1 MSKRKLIVFGLLA
14 LLVAVI
20 VVVAWPWLYF
30 GPSLPRRDF
39 RAEFQALVSDACGVT
54 QPQGQA
60 AWDDYQRVLALQR
73 EAYTKVFGTLPTNAE
88 GQVSLGETIALTGWG
103 AESPEHDARVR
114 TLLAAMDGARIGE
127 ALDALAQHRA
137 WHRPLPQEPLSFML
151 LPDLSQS
158 RALYRALRLRASDA
172 QSTPEARMAAIRR
185 AVHLGRVCGND
196 PIAISWLVGIAI
208 STGAAEEAQR
218 LAASGAL
225 SPAQCREL
233 AKLFESPTILP
244 TDDVIEGELLFGLDT
259 IQTTLRD
266 VPIRPFN
273 RSATTARYT
282 DLMRRYES
290 WSSTPLATRSRQS
303 PVSDDEIMSR
313 KYPTIGLLMPAV
325 PNFVTAGD
333 AWDATRR
340 GTFLVLHIEAY
351 AKAHGSLPESL
362 ASLGLESRLLN
373 DPCTDKPFIYRPLTA
388 PDATGRRYLL
398 YSVGIDG
405 NDNGGVQDPK
415 KPSNA
420 LRSVSTFDFLV
431 GGPTPET
438 LTPAPR

>member
-1 MSKRKLIVFGLLA
+1 MSKRKLGCLVVLA
-14 LLVAVI
+14 VLLVLF
-20 VVVAWPWLYF
+20 VVLAWPWLYF
-30 GPSLPRRDF
+30 GTTLPRRDF
-39 RAEFQALVSDACGVT
+39 RAEFAALVSDACGVT

-114 TLLAAMDGARIGE
+114 SLLNAMDEAGMGE
-127 ALDALAQHRA
+127 ALDVLAQHRA
-137 WHRPLPQEPLSFML
+137 WNRPLPQELLSLML

-158 RALYRALRLRASDA
+158 RALYRALRLRASDP
-172 QSTPEARMAAIRR
+172 QSTPEARMTAIRR
-185 AVHLGRVCGND
+185 AVHLGRLCGNE

-218 LAASGAL
+218 LAAGGAL
-225 SPAQCREL
+225 SSAQCREL
-233 AKLFESPTILP
+233 AGLFQSPTILP
-244 TDDVIEGELLFGLDT
+244 TDDVIEGELLFGLDS
-259 IQTTLRD
+259 IQTALRD

-273 RSATTARYT
+273 RSATTARFT

-303 PVSDDEIMSR
+303 PVSDDEITSR
-313 KYPTIGLLMPAV
+313 KYPTIGLLMPAAPSMIV
-325 PNFVTAGD
+325 AGD
-333 AWDATRR
+333 GWDVTRR
-340 GTFLVLHIEAY
+340 GTNISLHVETY
-351 AKAHGSLPESL
+351 AKEHGKLPESL
-362 ASLGLESRLLN
+362 DALGLEPRFLN
-373 DPCTDKPFIYRPLTA
+373 DPCTDKPFIYRPLPA
-388 PDATGRRYLL
+388 PDASGRRYLL

-415 KPSNA
+415 KPTNA
-420 LRSVSTFDFLV
+420 LRTVSTFDFIV

-438 LTPAPR
+438 VTPAPR